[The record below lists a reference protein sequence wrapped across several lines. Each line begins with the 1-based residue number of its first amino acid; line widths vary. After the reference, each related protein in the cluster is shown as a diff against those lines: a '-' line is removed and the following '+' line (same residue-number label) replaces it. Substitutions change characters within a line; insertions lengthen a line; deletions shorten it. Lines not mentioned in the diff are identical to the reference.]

1 MGPQNPK
8 YSRYV
13 KDQNNGGLRVVI
25 RPGSERWNRQV
36 LCKEEYRRNGP
47 CNVLSVTRIRE
58 IPRDL
63 QVSQAPR
70 GSVDVEE

>member
-1 MGPQNPK
+1 
-8 YSRYV
+8 
-13 KDQNNGGLRVVI
+13 VI

-36 LCKEEYRRNGP
+36 LCKEEYRRCVANLPTQESVSNNVSNVIRNGP